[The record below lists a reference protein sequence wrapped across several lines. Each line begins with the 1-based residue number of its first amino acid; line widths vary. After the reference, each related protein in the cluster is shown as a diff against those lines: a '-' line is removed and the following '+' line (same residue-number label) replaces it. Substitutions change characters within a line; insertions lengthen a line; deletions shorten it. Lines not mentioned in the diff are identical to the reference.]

1 MDLSIAKER
10 LAAVVKPDSITTSQ
24 GDFLA
29 THVEI
34 KKLVLL
40 NKFEFVPTSQKYTS
54 EEDIYKRFIINPTN
68 RHQFIV
74 VYGQSGTGKSHL
86 IRWFEARYKADRPD
100 DEVVLFIR
108 RSDNTL
114 KGTIRQ
120 LLEKPEVQD
129 IGNKEII
136 KRLANASVAVPED
149 KLKDMIYHN
158 FIIEINNDNDEHEIQ
173 LNNIKRKRL
182 VAFLNN
188 ETIHDH
194 MMEPGGPIERIYSKV
209 AENSFADLDTIAQ
222 FKPEDFIVSVDLY
235 DDMWQAG
242 ADPKA
247 DKMAKALMA
256 NDAMEDAKR
265 FSDYLNQFVEIVI
278 QRCAGIEPGDFEQ
291 VFMDIRKELYRL
303 GKNLTL
309 FIEDVTSFTGVDN
322 ALLNALME
330 EHNDRDICRLSS
342 VVGGTNAYIND
353 CFRQNHRDRV
363 TQYVYIPDDV
373 FDENGI
379 FEFVSRYVNAMSLPA
394 DVISAWVDAKA
405 LPSEYP
411 VHEVVE
417 GKKWEYIEIPYG
429 KKLCLYPFSKNSIR
443 YLYKNELTRGHQ
455 TPRDI
460 IRDIIEPVVS
470 DLLYNAAN
478 FPSKKYALVN
488 INTTLNFMVH
498 NQVKDK
504 EQADRVFQFMSIWGN
519 NEAKQFTIEDITYIA
534 GLPTY
539 VYEELSLPIV
549 NLQNQ
554 GTGGSTSFGGDS
566 TSDFGRGQTDG
577 TGLGG
582 NTGGSNIGETGGT
595 GLSVSIPPEKQKKLD
610 EANARLTQWANG
622 MPINISTTGGAE
634 GTIRTARE
642 DMGDF
647 LMSAINW
654 QAEGVSLDN
663 VSKVKAAI
671 SGKASKYKLVALEN
685 QTKGNGYYILPATW
699 DSLNVINAFIRW
711 REFGNQSW
719 EYPGSDFDVYQITS
733 WTARIKKQIVKA
745 VSFYDD
751 KTETK
756 YIEAAMAAE
765 MYRLILNGE
774 YREKT
779 IGNLNAEY
787 LFCDHQAKNKDTW
800 HSNEWKSLLS
810 VMKQKDADSI
820 NRETVR
826 QYFNILQ
833 GSAAGSVVVLDVVNL
848 AKTIRKVKMSK
859 LQIPDDELQTD
870 DKVKLRKDTY
880 SFLMDI
886 TSRVDSVARAEIEV
900 AKKAIQPIYD
910 CFDDDDVEED
920 DLSAFLTKVN
930 QFYKEIDDTQINI
943 KTASTNSVKKG
954 LKQIAKAISDI
965 SRVLDED
972 DSLTVLMAFSG
983 DPIGVI
989 QPLLTLINQVSSDIN
1004 EAEKQIA
1011 IRKNNLGSSGS
1022 VEEDEN
1028 HYREELMVIESD
1040 FEMLGALR

>member
-10 LAAVVKPDSITTSQ
+10 LASVIKSDSITASQ

-40 NKFEFVPTSQKYTS
+40 NKFVFVPDVKGDTS
-54 EEDIYKRFIINPTN
+54 EEDMYKRFISNPLN
-68 RHQFIV
+68 KHQFIV
-74 VYGQSGTGKSHL
+74 VYGQNGTGKSHL
-86 IRWFEARYKADRPD
+86 IRWFAARYEADKPE

-120 LLEKPEVQD
+120 LLEKQEVQD
-129 IGNKEII
+129 ITNKEII
-136 KRLANASVAVPED
+136 KRLANASTAVPED

-188 ETIHDH
+188 ETIHDY

-209 AENSFADLDTIAQ
+209 AENSLVDLDTIAQ

-235 DDMWQAG
+235 DNMWQAG

-256 NDAMEDAKR
+256 NDAIEDAKKL
-265 FSDYLNQFVEIVI
+265 SDYLNQFVEIVI

-291 VFMDIRKELYRL
+291 VFMGIRKELFRL

-309 FIEDVTSFTGVDN
+309 FIEDVTSFTGVDK
-322 ALLNALME
+322 ALLNVLIE
-330 EHNDRDICRLSS
+330 DHNERDICRLSS
-342 VVGGTNAYIND
+342 VVGGTNAYVKD
-353 CFRQNHRDRV
+353 SFRENHLDRV

-379 FEFVSRYVNAMSLPA
+379 FEFVGRYVNAMSLPTS
-394 DVISAWVDAKA
+394 VISAWVDAKA
-405 LPSEYP
+405 LPGEYP

-417 GKKWEYIEIPYG
+417 GKNWEYIDIPYG

-455 TPRDI
+455 TPRYI
-460 IRDIIEPVVS
+460 IRDIIEPIVS
-470 DLLYNAAN
+470 DLLYNSAN
-478 FPSKKYALVN
+478 FPSEKYALFN

-498 NQVKDK
+498 NQIKDE
-504 EQADRVFQFMSIWGN
+504 EQADRLFRFMSIWGN
-519 NEAKQFTIEDITYIA
+519 NEAKQFTHEDITYIA
-534 GLPTY
+534 GLPVY
-539 VYEELSLPIV
+539 VYEELGLPVI
-549 NLQNQ
+549 NLQ
-554 GTGGSTSFGGDS
+554 
-566 TSDFGRGQTDG
+566 
-577 TGLGG
+577 
-582 NTGGSNIGETGGT
+582 ETIPTPINPPPTPVTPNPDAASGAA
-595 GLSVSIPPEKQKKLD
+595 SVIPPDKQKKLD
-610 EANARLTQWANG
+610 DANSKLTQWANG
-622 MPINISTTGGAE
+622 MPINLSTTGGAE

-663 VSKVKAAI
+663 ISKVKAAI

-719 EYPGSDFDVYQITS
+719 EYTGSDFDVYQITS

-745 VSFYDD
+745 VSLYDD

-756 YIEAAMAAE
+756 YIEAAMTAE

-779 IGNLNAEY
+779 LGNLTAEY
-787 LFCDHQAKNKDTW
+787 LFCDHQAKNKNTW

-810 VMKQKDADSI
+810 VMQQKGADAI

-833 GSAAGSVVVLDVVNL
+833 GSAAGSVVVLDAVNL
-848 AKTIRKVKMSK
+848 AKTIRRVKTRK
-859 LQIPDDELQTD
+859 LQIPDDDLQTD

-880 SFLMDI
+880 SFLLDI
-886 TSRVDSVARAEIEV
+886 TSRIDSVTRAETD
-900 AKKAIQPIYD
+900 AARKAIKPIYD
-910 CFDDDDVEED
+910 CFDDDDIEEED
-920 DLSAFLTKVN
+920 ISAFLTKTS

-943 KTASTNSVKKG
+943 KTASTDSVKKG
-954 LKQIAKAISDI
+954 IKQIAKAVNDI
-965 SRVLDED
+965 TRVLDED
-972 DSLTVLMAFSG
+972 DPLTVLMAFSG
-983 DPIGVI
+983 DPIGTI
-989 QPLLTLINQVSSDIN
+989 QPLLTLINQVSEDII
-1004 EAEKQIA
+1004 ETERQIV
-1011 IRKNNLGSSGS
+1011 IKRNNLGEAKLGDD
-1022 VEEDEN
+1022 EEN
-1028 HYREELMVIESD
+1028 HYREELSVIESD
-1040 FEMLGALR
+1040 FELLGALR

>member
-1 MDLSIAKER
+1 MNLSIARER

-34 KKLVLL
+34 KKLLLL
-40 NKFEFVPTSQKYTS
+40 NKFEFVPISQKYTS
-54 EEDIYKRFIINPTN
+54 EEDIYKKFIINPTN

-86 IRWFEARYKADRPD
+86 IRWFEARYRADRPD

-136 KRLANASVAVPED
+136 KRLANASAAVPED

-182 VAFLNN
+182 VAFMNN
-188 ETIHDH
+188 ETIHDY

-209 AENSFADLDTIAQ
+209 AENSFADPDTIAQ

-235 DDMWQAG
+235 DNMQQAG

-247 DKMAKALMA
+247 DKMARALMA
-256 NDAMEDAKR
+256 NDAMEDAKK
-265 FSDYLNQFVEIVI
+265 FSDYLNQFVEVVI
-278 QRCAGIEPGDFEQ
+278 QRCAGIEPGDFEH

-330 EHNDRDICRLSS
+330 EHNDRDICRISS
-342 VVGGTNAYIND
+342 VVGGTSAYIGS
-353 CFRQNHRDRV
+353 CFRDNHKDRV

-373 FDENGI
+373 FDENGVY
-379 FEFVSRYVNAMSLPA
+379 EFVGRYVNAMSLPT
-394 DVISAWVDAKA
+394 DVISSWVDAKA
-405 LPSEYP
+405 LPDEYP
-411 VHEVVE
+411 VHEIVE
-417 GKKWEYIEIPYG
+417 GEKWEYIEIPYG

-455 TPRDI
+455 TPRYI

-488 INTTLNFMVH
+488 INDTLNFMVH
-498 NQVKDK
+498 NQVKD
-504 EQADRVFQFMSIWGN
+504 EGQADRVFRFMSIWGN
-519 NEAKQFTIEDITYIA
+519 NQATQFTLEDVTYIA
-534 GLPTY
+534 GLPSY
-539 VYEELSLPIV
+539 VYEELGLPII
-549 NLQNQ
+549 NLQKTTLAPEPKPDPVDPN
-554 GTGGSTSFGGDS
+554 STEDP
-566 TSDFGRGQTDG
+566 DPKPA
-577 TGLGG
+577 
-582 NTGGSNIGETGGT
+582 
-595 GLSVSIPPEKQKKLD
+595 IPPDKQKKFD
-610 EANARLTQWANG
+610 EANTKLTQWANG
-622 MPINISTTGGAE
+622 MPIDFSTTGGAE

-663 VSKVKAAI
+663 VSKVKASI
-671 SGKASKYKLVALEN
+671 RGKASKYKLVALEN

-699 DSLNVINAFIRW
+699 DSLSVINAFIRW

-719 EYPGSDFDVYQITS
+719 KYPGSDFDVYQITS
-733 WTARIKKQIVKA
+733 WTARIKKQVVKA
-745 VSFYDD
+745 VSLYDD

-779 IGNLNAEY
+779 IGNLTIEY
-787 LFCDHQAKNKDTW
+787 LFCDHQAKNKNTW
-800 HSNEWKSLLS
+800 HSSEWKALLS
-810 VMKQKDADSI
+810 VMQQKAADMI
-820 NRETVR
+820 NRETVQ
-826 QYFNILQ
+826 QYFNIMQ
-833 GSAAGSVVVLDVVNL
+833 GSAAGSVVVLDAVNL
-848 AKTIRKVKMSK
+848 AKTIRKVKMNR
-859 LQIPDDELQTD
+859 LQIPEEELQTD

-880 SFLMDI
+880 LFLMDI
-886 TSRVDSVARAEIEV
+886 TSRIDRVVHAEIEA
-900 AKKAIQPIYD
+900 AKKAIQPIYE

-920 DLSAFLTKVN
+920 DISALLTKVN

-943 KTASTNSVKKG
+943 KTASTDTVKKG
-954 LKQIAKAISDI
+954 IRLIAKAISDI
-965 SRVLDED
+965 TRVLDED

-983 DPIGVI
+983 DPIGAI
-989 QPLLTLINQVSSDIN
+989 QPLLTLINQISADIT
-1004 EAEKQIA
+1004 EVEKQIVR
-1011 IRKNNLGSSGS
+1011 RKNNLGLSGFGG
-1022 VEEDEN
+1022 EDEN
-1028 HYREELMVIESD
+1028 HYREELAMIESD
-1040 FEMLGALR
+1040 LKLLGALR

>member
-10 LAAVVKPDSITTSQ
+10 LAAVVKPDSITASQ

-40 NKFEFVPTSQKYTS
+40 NKFEFVPTAKRYTS
-54 EEDIYKRFIINPTN
+54 EEDIYKRFIVNPSN

-86 IRWFEARYKADRPD
+86 IRWFEARYRTDRPD

-136 KRLANASVAVPED
+136 KRLANASAAVPED

-158 FIIEINNDNDEHEIQ
+158 FIIEINNDNDEHEIK
-173 LNNIKRKRL
+173 LNNFKRKRL

-188 ETIHDH
+188 ETIHDY

-209 AENSFADLDTIAQ
+209 AENSLADLDTIAQ

-256 NDAMEDAKR
+256 NDAMEDAKK

-342 VVGGTNAYIND
+342 IVGGTNAYIND

-379 FEFVSRYVNAMSLPA
+379 FEFVGRYVNAMSLPA
-394 DVISAWVDAKA
+394 AVLSSWVDAKA
-405 LPSEYP
+405 LPGEYP

-455 TPRDI
+455 TPRYI

-478 FPSKKYALVN
+478 FPSKKYAIVN
-488 INTTLNFMVH
+488 VNTTLNFMVH
-498 NQVKDK
+498 NQVKDE
-504 EQADRVFQFMSIWGN
+504 EQADRVFRFMSIWGN
-519 NEAKQFTIEDITYIA
+519 NEAKQFTYEDITYIA
-534 GLPTY
+534 GLPIY
-539 VYEELSLPIV
+539 VYEDLGLPVI
-549 NLQNQ
+549 NLQE
-554 GTGGSTSFGGDS
+554 TVSTPV
-566 TSDFGRGQTDG
+566 
-577 TGLGG
+577 
-582 NTGGSNIGETGGT
+582 NPNPAPIPSNPDTTPESA
-595 GLSVSIPPEKQKKLD
+595 SVIPPDKQKKLD
-610 EANARLTQWANG
+610 DANSKLTQWANG
-622 MPINISTTGGAE
+622 MPINLSTTGGAE

-654 QAEGVSLDN
+654 QSEGVSLDN

-685 QTKGNGYYILPATW
+685 QTKGNGYYTLPATW
-699 DSLNVINAFIRW
+699 DSLSVINAFIRW

-733 WTARIKKQIVKA
+733 WTSRIKKQIVKA
-745 VSFYDD
+745 VSLYDD

-756 YIEAAMAAE
+756 YIEAAMTAE

-779 IGNLNAEY
+779 LGNLTAEY
-787 LFCDHQAKNKDTW
+787 LFCNHQAKNKNTC

-810 VMKQKDADSI
+810 VMQQKGADAI

-833 GSAAGSVVVLDVVNL
+833 GSAAGSVVVLDAINL
-848 AKTIRKVKMSK
+848 AKTIRRVKTSK
-859 LQIPDDELQTD
+859 LRIPDNDLQAD

-886 TSRVDSVARAEIEV
+886 TSRIDSVARAEIQV

-910 CFDDDDVEED
+910 CFDDDDIEEED
-920 DLSAFLTKVN
+920 IGAFLTKVN

-943 KTASTNSVKKG
+943 KTTSTDSVKKG
-954 LKQIAKAISDI
+954 LKQIAKAVGDI
-965 SRVLDED
+965 TKVLDED
-972 DSLTVLMAFSG
+972 DPLTILMAFSG
-983 DPIGVI
+983 DPIGII
-989 QPLLTLINQVSSDIN
+989 QPLLDLINQVSRDSI
-1004 EAEKQIA
+1004 EAEKQII
-1011 IRKNNLGSSGS
+1011 IRKNNLGEAGFCDD
-1022 VEEDEN
+1022 DET
-1028 HYREELMVIESD
+1028 HYREEISVIESD
-1040 FEMLGALR
+1040 FELLGALR

>member
-10 LAAVVKPDSITTSQ
+10 LAAVVKPDSITASQ

-40 NKFEFVPTSQKYTS
+40 NKFEFVPSAKKYTS
-54 EEDIYKRFIINPTN
+54 EEDIYKRFIVNPSN

-86 IRWFEARYKADRPD
+86 IRWFEARYKADKPN

-136 KRLANASVAVPED
+136 KRLANASAAVPED

-188 ETIHDH
+188 ETIHDY

-209 AENSFADLDTIAQ
+209 AENSLADLDTIAQ

-256 NDAMEDAKR
+256 NDAMEDAKK

-342 VVGGTNAYIND
+342 IVGGTNAYIND

-379 FEFVSRYVNAMSLPA
+379 FEFVGRYVNAMSLPTT
-394 DVISAWVDAKA
+394 VLSSWVDAKA
-405 LPSEYP
+405 LPGEYP

-417 GKKWEYIEIPYG
+417 GKKWEYVEIPHG

-455 TPRDI
+455 TPRYI

-488 INTTLNFMVH
+488 VNTTLNFMVH
-498 NQVKDK
+498 NQVKDE
-504 EQADRVFQFMSIWGN
+504 EQADRVFRFMSIWGN
-519 NEAKQFTIEDITYIA
+519 NEAKQFTYEDITYIA
-534 GLPTY
+534 GLPVY
-539 VYEELSLPIV
+539 VYEELGLPVI
-549 NLQNQ
+549 NLQETVPTPINPNPTQ
-554 GTGGSTSFGGDS
+554 PTTPNPDAASGAASVIP
-566 TSDFGRGQTDG
+566 SD
-577 TGLGG
+577 
-582 NTGGSNIGETGGT
+582 
-595 GLSVSIPPEKQKKLD
+595 KQKKLD
-610 EANARLTQWANG
+610 DANTKLTQWANG
-622 MPINISTTGGAE
+622 MPINLSTTGGAE

-745 VSFYDD
+745 VSLYND

-779 IGNLNAEY
+779 LGNLTAEY
-787 LFCDHQAKNKDTW
+787 LFCNHQAKNKNTC

-810 VMKQKDADSI
+810 VMQQKGADAI

-833 GSAAGSVVVLDVVNL
+833 GSAAGSVVVLDAVNL
-848 AKTIRKVKMSK
+848 AKTIRRVKTSK
-859 LQIPDDELQTD
+859 LQISDNDLQTD

-886 TSRVDSVARAEIEV
+886 TSRIDSVARAEIEV

-910 CFDDDDVEED
+910 CFDDDEIEEED
-920 DLSAFLTKVN
+920 ISAFITKVN

-943 KTASTNSVKKG
+943 KTASTDNVKKG
-954 LKQIAKAISDI
+954 LKQIAKAVGDI
-965 SRVLDED
+965 TRVLDED
-972 DSLTVLMAFSG
+972 DPLTILMAFSG

-989 QPLLTLINQVSSDIN
+989 QPLLTLINQVSGDSI
-1004 EAEKQIA
+1004 EAEKQIL
-1011 IRKNNLGSSGS
+1011 IRKNNLGEAGFDDD
-1022 VEEDEN
+1022 DEAL
-1028 HYREELMVIESD
+1028 YREEISVIEND
-1040 FEMLGALR
+1040 FELLGALR